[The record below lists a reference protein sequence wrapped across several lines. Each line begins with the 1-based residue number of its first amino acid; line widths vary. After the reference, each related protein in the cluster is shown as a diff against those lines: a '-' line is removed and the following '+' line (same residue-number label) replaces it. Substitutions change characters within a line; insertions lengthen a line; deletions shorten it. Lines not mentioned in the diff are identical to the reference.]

1 MPAKAVRCLTC
12 IVEEDEEGWGILGW
26 REDPRKVIATA
37 LNSANPVAEQLTRE
51 LVHRLGGIG
60 YFDFRELLVDGL

>member
-12 IVEEDEEGWGILGW
+12 IVGGDEEGWGILGW
-26 REDPRKVIATA
+26 REDTRKVIATA
-37 LNSANPVAEQLTRE
+37 LNSADPAAEQLTRE
-51 LVHRLGGIG
+51 LVHRIGGLG